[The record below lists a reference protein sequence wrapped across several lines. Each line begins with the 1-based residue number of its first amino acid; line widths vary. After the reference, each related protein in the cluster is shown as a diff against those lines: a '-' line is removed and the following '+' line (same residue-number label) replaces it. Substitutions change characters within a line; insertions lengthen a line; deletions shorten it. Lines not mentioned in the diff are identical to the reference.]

1 MKVQTDSQDLLKIAP
16 SEAGKHSTSPQSQ
29 SVYQILGC
37 KTLPPDF
44 LQHMEI

>member
-16 SEAGKHSTSPQSQ
+16 SEAGKHSQSQ
-29 SVYQILGC
+29 SVYQTLGC